1 MLRPGTGLPYSFKN
15 KIIGKI
21 ALKNLEKNLKIKLN
35 HFK

>member
-21 ALKNLEKNLKIKLN
+21 ALKNLEK
-35 HFK
+35 FKN